1 MLSALAAVALFYVLN
16 WTIDKGFKNY
26 ADLPGFIDREYDK
39 AADSLQ
45 SYVSE
50 NGIAM
55 SDALALGD
63 WAKGE
68 KAVQLHVFHNK
79 RHIYSSGGESFAT
92 EDEEKKAN
100 GEIGRFYTIRFSDGQ
115 ASVFL
120 YGSFEYKFFIYIE
133 LVVFGVS
140 IIVFF
145 ILLLFGIRDRIRYIR
160 MLENDIGAMEGGD
173 LEHPVTVRGDDELGS
188 LAKRLE
194 FMRLSLIRQGE
205 TERAAMQANR
215 SLVTEMSHD
224 LRTPL
229 TSMLL
234 YTQILQN
241 GKYKNEDEMREYL
254 SKIYSRA
261 MQIKSQSDSLF
272 YHFLV
277 DGSAS
282 AAATCEED
290 LKAIFPDVLSD
301 FVCTLEA
308 KGFKVE
314 TTGDWPEAKSKV
326 NIEYLTR
333 IMDNLLSNILKYAD
347 KDVPVRLLFFYKD
360 EQFSVELYNKIVK
373 HRRTSESSH
382 IGVSNVS
389 QMMERMGGSY
399 AYAEADGIFCS
410 KLLFPCS

>member
-1 MLSALAAVALFYVLN
+1 MLSALAAVALFYALN
-16 WTIDKGFKNY
+16 WAIDKGFENY

-55 SDALALGD
+55 SDAPALGD
-63 WAKGE
+63 WVKDE

-79 RHIYSSGGESFAT
+79 RHVYSSGGESFAT
-92 EDEEKKAN
+92 EEEEKEAN
-100 GEIGRFYTIRFSDGQ
+100 SGIGRFYTIRFSDGQ

-120 YGSFEYKFFIYIE
+120 YGSFEYKFYIYIE
-133 LVVFGVS
+133 LAVFGVS

-145 ILLLFGIRDRIRYIR
+145 ILLLFGIRNRIHYIR
-160 MLENDIGAMEGGD
+160 VLENDIGAMEGGD

-194 FMRLSLIRQGE
+194 FMRLSLIMQGE

-215 SLVTEMSHD
+215 NLVTEMSHD

-241 GKYKNEDEMREYL
+241 GKYKNEEEMRTYL

-277 DGSAS
+277 DGSANAVAS
-282 AAATCEED
+282 CEED
-290 LKAIFPDVLSD
+290 LKAVFPDVLSD
-301 FVCTLEA
+301 FVCSLEA

-347 KDVPVRLLFFYKD
+347 KGVPVRLLFFYKD

-373 HRRTSESSH
+373 HRRASESSH

-399 AYAEADGIFCS
+399 AYAEADGVFCS